1 MFGAELVIPELP
13 EPAPIDSGHLNNG
26 STGLQPDGGLERRT
40 LFRPNFNVAPSTS
53 ILVVARG
60 SDGVRKLGHMT
71 WGLVPS
77 WAKERRGSGH
87 VNARAET
94 VSEKP
99 SFRPSIAQ
107 KRCLIPM
114 DGYYEWR
121 TVEDVNAPLQPSG
134 KSPKRAVYVT
144 RTDGQ
149 PMAVAGLWSTWRS
162 PDNGPTIRT
171 CCVITTAA
179 NESLATVHDRMPVV
193 VEANDWSVWLG
204 DVTKADGEPLGA
216 ALDLL
221 LPAENATLTMFDVG
235 PLVNSV
241 RNNGPEL
248 IQRVRHP

>member
-1 MFGAELVIPELP
+1 VIWVCGRFTSLTPPEELAEAFGAELVVP
-13 EPAPIDSGHLNNG
+13 S
-26 STGLQPDGGLERRT
+26 

-60 SDGVRKLGHMT
+60 SDGRRKLGRMT

-94 VSEKP
+94 IAEKP
-99 SFRPSIAQ
+99 SFRPSIAH

-121 TVEDVNAPLQPSG
+121 TVEDAKAPIPPSG

-144 RTDGQ
+144 RTDGR

-162 PDNGPTIRT
+162 SENEPAIRT
-171 CCVITTAA
+171 CCVITTQA
-179 NESLATVHDRMPVV
+179 NENLALVHDRMPVV
-193 VEANDWSVWLG
+193 VESNDWSVWLG
-204 DVTKADGEPLGA
+204 DGPEVDKDSLST

-221 LPAENATLTMFDVG
+221 LPADIATLTMIDVG

-248 IQRVRHP
+248 IQSVGYP